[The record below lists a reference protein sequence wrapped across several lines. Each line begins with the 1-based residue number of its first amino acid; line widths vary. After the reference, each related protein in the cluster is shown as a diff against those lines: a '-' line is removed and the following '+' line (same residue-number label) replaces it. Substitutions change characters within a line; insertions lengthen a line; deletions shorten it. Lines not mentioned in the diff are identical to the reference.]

1 MRKGILFSFQNLPDL
16 KNSRQIPQSL
26 DFETALLDS
35 FTEGREAELNWA
47 SHTRLTP
54 FGFLVTSKLF
64 PGGGGGGEAATAG
77 RRGEPENTSPKA
89 ERLALREAH
98 KFTEF
103 SHQAASSGWRGQGGV
118 KTRVGLLR
126 AMLLGAGQ
134 WAAPKPQQGA
144 DPRPTGPR
152 PGRARL
158 SPLPGSSRAGPARP
172 PARLPPARPAHSP
185 ADSLVG
191 QLLHAVELLLH
202 GGGGGGSGRPR
213 GSGRG
218 ELGTVWRVLPTSLPG
233 PGGGDGG
240 YNSTPP
246 SRVTSSPATRP

>member
-1 MRKGILFSFQNLPDL
+1 M
-16 KNSRQIPQSL
+16 
-26 DFETALLDS
+26 
-35 FTEGREAELNWA
+35 
-47 SHTRLTP
+47 
-54 FGFLVTSKLF
+54 
-64 PGGGGGGEAATAG
+64 
-77 RRGEPENTSPKA
+77 
-89 ERLALREAH
+89 REAH

-103 SHQAASSGWRGQGGV
+103 SHQAASSGWRGHGGV

-134 WAAPKPQQGA
+134 WAAHKPQQGA

-158 SPLPGSSRAGPARP
+158 SPLSPLPGSSRAGPARP
-172 PARLPPARPAHSP
+172 PARLPPARSAHSP

-202 GGGGGGSGRPR
+202 GGGSGGSGRPR
-213 GSGRG
+213 GLGRG

-246 SRVTSSPATRP
+246 SRVTSSPAARPDHEWDRAEPKEAETREVEQVRTDQKWVELSRSGRGPGRPRRGGWSLTE